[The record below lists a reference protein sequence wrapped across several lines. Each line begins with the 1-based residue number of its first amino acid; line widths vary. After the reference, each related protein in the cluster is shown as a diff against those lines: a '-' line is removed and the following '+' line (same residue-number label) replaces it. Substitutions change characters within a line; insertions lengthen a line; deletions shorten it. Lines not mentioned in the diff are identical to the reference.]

1 MLQLRYESYLLQESF
16 KKDGCMASV
25 TGVQGLR
32 CDCAVCFEIFED
44 VDDPDRTDI
53 PEVHIA
59 FYFSKYFK
67 RTLNPQVPPKLV
79 KKKPCKCKIIA
90 FAALNPL

>member
-1 MLQLRYESYLLQESF
+1 MYGQRNGRAKIAGSSSSF
-16 KKDGCMASV
+16 F
-25 TGVQGLR
+25 
-32 CDCAVCFEIFED
+32 CDCAVCLEIFED

-67 RTLNPQVPPKLV
+67 RTLNPQVPSKLV
-79 KKKPCKCKIIA
+79 KIIK
-90 FAALNPL
+90 FAAINPL

>member
-1 MLQLRYESYLLQESF
+1 
-16 KKDGCMASV
+16 MASV
-25 TGVQGLR
+25 TGVQGVLVLHQAFVVIVQI
-32 CDCAVCFEIFED
+32 CAVCYGIFED

-79 KKKPCKCKIIA
+79 KMKPSKFKS
-90 FAALNPL
+90 LRSQH